1 MLEHLILSVIELS
14 IVLVIF
20 FLAVKLHYETKNLQK
35 EVQKLNEKIDLIEKI
50 EKIVSNIQVKKEDD
64 KDKIK
69 QFLVKRFGNNE
80 SAWWI
85 YHISTSYGKRN

>member
-1 MLEHLILSVIELS
+1 VIELS

-80 SAWWI
+80 SA
-85 YHISTSYGKRN
+85 

>member
-14 IVLVIF
+14 IVFVIF
-20 FLAVKLHYETKNLQK
+20 FLVVKLHYETKNLQK

-69 QFLVKRFGNNE
+69 QFLIKRFGSNE
-80 SAWWI
+80 SA
-85 YHISTSYGKRN
+85 

>member
-1 MLEHLILSVIELS
+1 VIELS

-69 QFLVKRFGNNE
+69 QFLIKRFGSNE
-80 SAWWI
+80 SA
-85 YHISTSYGKRN
+85 

>member
-1 MLEHLILSVIELS
+1 MLEHLVLSVINLCVVF
-14 IVLVIF
+14 VLF
-20 FLAVKLHYETKNLQK
+20 FFAIKLYYETKELQR

-69 QFLVKRFGNNE
+69 QFLIKRFGNNE
-80 SAWWI
+80 SA
-85 YHISTSYGKRN
+85 